1 MRNEFLITVCSII
14 VGIVGT
20 ILVSFISINIVG
32 NGFENPVCAIL
43 FVIVGIIISWITYR
57 SIFGM
62 LFINLREKYPDGVV
76 EWAYNKGFLK
86 SVEETLDKLS
96 FSQKKA
102 ALKNEKDIK
111 INELLVREEYNKIAF
126 HNKLGLEAFVKQTK
140 MIKRH
145 FVIHHK
151 EDIVRLDEK
160 ENKRVQHE
168 KLNQD
173 FEVIRTQYP
182 LGISVWMKNNLIGS
196 TISYEQIEKAQEEI
210 SLIAQFEEQE
220 KKRIAKIE
228 AKERKKKELVSW
240 KSEQS
245 HFTNYCR
252 TLRDDFLGEFGSYCY
267 DIDISINGIH
277 SNEKYPVWQMFAQSY
292 CLESDLDYTNFQ
304 LKRDLAIMMNQG
316 VFPVYDKLFE
326 DISNYINHINAEE
339 PISLYFCPPA
349 DESLSQKYGKI
360 YIRFTE
366 YLDDKIKHEQLYLPS
381 LEDLFVSFDK
391 WAKNIN
397 RRMIIVDVCTPNER
411 LMEICKKIS
420 SKFVRKRPLINFI
433 SIYKGYDR
441 EEMMRLIETDNIN
454 REKEETKKR
463 KEDEA
468 HHKLIKSVSSWNY
481 LWDGFRYT
489 YLFYYY
495 PTTCEFE
502 ANEEEWNNRYIIWNF
517 KNDPEKG
524 ISDEE
529 HEEAIKIVLPQIKQR
544 LVDTF
549 SEESLQYLTWACL
562 PASTKDKN
570 EARYKDFSERL
581 CAVTGMENGYEHIHI
596 LEDGLSKNNPNNTT
610 GRSIQPEVA
619 FDDWFKSKYVL
630 LFDDVITKGGT
641 MLRYKHMLEDCGA
654 IVVGGLCLGKTK
666 HKTTN
671 TLPLLYNDIE
681 DVEIEPTGA

>member
-1 MRNEFLITVCSII
+1 
-14 VGIVGT
+14 
-20 ILVSFISINIVG
+20 
-32 NGFENPVCAIL
+32 
-43 FVIVGIIISWITYR
+43 
-57 SIFGM
+57 M

-182 LGISVWMKNNLIGS
+182 LGISVWMKNNLKGS

-304 LKRDLAIMMNQG
+304 LKRDLAIMMNQ
-316 VFPVYDKLFE
+316 
-326 DISNYINHINAEE
+326 N
-339 PISLYFCPPA
+339 
-349 DESLSQKYGKI
+349 
-360 YIRFTE
+360 
-366 YLDDKIKHEQLYLPS
+366 
-381 LEDLFVSFDK
+381 
-391 WAKNIN
+391 
-397 RRMIIVDVCTPNER
+397 
-411 LMEICKKIS
+411 
-420 SKFVRKRPLINFI
+420 
-433 SIYKGYDR
+433 
-441 EEMMRLIETDNIN
+441 
-454 REKEETKKR
+454 
-463 KEDEA
+463 
-468 HHKLIKSVSSWNY
+468 
-481 LWDGFRYT
+481 
-489 YLFYYY
+489 
-495 PTTCEFE
+495 
-502 ANEEEWNNRYIIWNF
+502 
-517 KNDPEKG
+517 
-524 ISDEE
+524 
-529 HEEAIKIVLPQIKQR
+529 
-544 LVDTF
+544 
-549 SEESLQYLTWACL
+549 
-562 PASTKDKN
+562 
-570 EARYKDFSERL
+570 
-581 CAVTGMENGYEHIHI
+581 
-596 LEDGLSKNNPNNTT
+596 
-610 GRSIQPEVA
+610 
-619 FDDWFKSKYVL
+619 
-630 LFDDVITKGGT
+630 
-641 MLRYKHMLEDCGA
+641 
-654 IVVGGLCLGKTK
+654 
-666 HKTTN
+666 
-671 TLPLLYNDIE
+671 
-681 DVEIEPTGA
+681 